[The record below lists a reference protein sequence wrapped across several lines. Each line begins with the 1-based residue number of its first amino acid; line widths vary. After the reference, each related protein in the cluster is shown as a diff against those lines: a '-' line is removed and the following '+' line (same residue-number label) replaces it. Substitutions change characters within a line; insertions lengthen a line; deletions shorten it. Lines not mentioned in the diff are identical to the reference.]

1 MVPNNGNTN
10 LKGHLQGLAVTMNGR
25 GGTGPGTVQKLPLPV
40 PLGPAGKAEKSYDGE
55 MWVQGPHAGGPR
67 HRGRGLNCRTLE
79 EAPC

>member
-40 PLGPAGKAEKSYDGE
+40 PLGPAGKAERSYDGE
-55 MWVQGPHAGGPR
+55 DVGAGATCRWPTPQGAG
-67 HRGRGLNCRTLE
+67 LE
-79 EAPC
+79 LQDP